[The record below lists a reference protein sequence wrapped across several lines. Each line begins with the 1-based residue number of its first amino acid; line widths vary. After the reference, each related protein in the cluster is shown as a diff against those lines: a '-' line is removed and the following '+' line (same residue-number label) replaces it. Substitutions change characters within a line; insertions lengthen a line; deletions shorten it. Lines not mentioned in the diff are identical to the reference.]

1 MSGFSAYC
9 HVAKHLFLLLYV
21 VRRKIS
27 GDTSLYIYSAC
38 PNIWSSSYCMFWEKS
53 ARECIFDWL
62 LVWWFYLLRILPMNK
77 AKKKKVYFVPG
88 GFGRTPSSYVLF
100 CSYSDKCL
108 CWHTFLSVFS
118 LTLNGPIY
126 NEFLNIQVYGN
137 LVWIKSCMKVRI
149 QMRFP
154 LFSSRSSRQ
163 VILIERSLSLSSPV
177 RINPQF
183 GILLSPA

>member
-1 MSGFSAYC
+1 MWYEERFQEIHLFISILLVQIFDLLPTACSGKNLRESAY
-9 HVAKHLFLLLYV
+9 LTDFLYDDDFICYV
-21 VRRKIS
+21 SCQWIKQ
-27 GDTSLYIYSAC
+27 
-38 PNIWSSSYCMFWEKS
+38 
-53 ARECIFDWL
+53 
-62 LVWWFYLLRILPMNK
+62 
-77 AKKKKVYFVPG
+77 KKKVYFVPG

-154 LFSSRSSRQ
+154 FFPTRSSRQ
-163 VILIERSLSLSSPV
+163 VILIERSLSLSPV